1 MEKCDFRIVFT
12 LLLKKLTMQYVFLL
26 GNIFTNTFIFEDV
39 YFFFSLMLTSVNMY
53 VLSIRNL
60 TVALT
65 WAIRRVVLCA
75 FLVSLVVGFDSRGVI
90 NGKAGKAAALGVIHK
105 RHRNILGRNGV
116 SNFDVARY

>member
-1 MEKCDFRIVFT
+1 
-12 LLLKKLTMQYVFLL
+12 MQYVFQL

-75 FLVSLVVGFDSRGVI
+75 FLVSLVMGFE
-90 NGKAGKAAALGVIHK
+90 
-105 RHRNILGRNGV
+105 
-116 SNFDVARY
+116 SNHLPLMVQLNEYETDPVNT